1 MQNGDQQGGV
11 QSEVRCRTD
20 HDASRSLISN
30 SDGFRATISVAY
42 AWTPLGVT
50 NFKHN
55 KRESPA
61 GLTVSRASPI
71 AGTLISATNS
81 EYWNDM
87 KRWRFGHPRA
97 ILLDNG

>member
-1 MQNGDQQGGV
+1 MQ
-11 QSEVRCRTD
+11 SPYLFTFFLKSIL
-20 HDASRSLISN
+20 AKSSLQMDS
-30 SDGFRATISVAY
+30 GLAFTFGTFFA
-42 AWTPLGVT
+42 TPLGVT

-61 GLTVSRASPI
+61 GLTISRASPI